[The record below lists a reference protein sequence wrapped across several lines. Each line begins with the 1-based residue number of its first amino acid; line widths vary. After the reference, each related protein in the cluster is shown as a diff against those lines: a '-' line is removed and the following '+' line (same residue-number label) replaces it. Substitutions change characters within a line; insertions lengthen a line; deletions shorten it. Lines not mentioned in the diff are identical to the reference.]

1 MTKISFLL
9 VLALLVFAQAQSDI
23 FSQYYPQ
30 ARKIAEAMTIDQLV
44 GQMVQADL

>member
-9 VLALLVFAQAQSDI
+9 VLALLVFAQSQSDI